1 MNNALRSN
9 AARNGGPKK
18 SNGQKKAKRGVNLRQ
33 ATSSLS
39 IPSSASSQMKSGIG
53 SYMAPTSIA
62 SQQRQRGPRSQT
74 RFDGKSIIIK
84 RRELIGSISG
94 STSFSVRK
102 YAVNPGI
109 ASTFPLL
116 SVQAPQWEQ
125 YRFRKLAFEYI
136 TRTATTTLGSV
147 IMAPDYD
154 AEDVSPASEA
164 QITGYEG
171 AVEDAPWKNISSF
184 IDCNA
189 ISPGPRK
196 FIRSGAVAGDIK
208 NYDALNFFVATL
220 EEVGTD
226 AIGKLWVDYEVE
238 LSVPQNSPSD
248 QSGPTRVSYFRRAA
262 AQTFAS
268 TINEAIDWDAAISD
282 PLGIGNDTT
291 GDFKPPKGVYKMD
304 YRGSFSN
311 TVNENTTGVMTIF
324 KNGAAAGADSI
335 FRLVPGLVNGQVQLS
350 GSTIVSCN
358 GTDIVSVMINMTGA
372 TGALTVIANTT
383 EVQFSVV

>member
-1 MNNALRSN
+1 M
-9 AARNGGPKK
+9 
-18 SNGQKKAKRGVNLRQ
+18 
-33 ATSSLS
+33 
-39 IPSSASSQMKSGIG
+39 
-53 SYMAPTSIA
+53 
-62 SQQRQRGPRSQT
+62 
-74 RFDGKSIIIK
+74 DGKSIVIK
-84 RRELIGSISG
+84 RRELIGTVSG
-94 STSFSVRK
+94 SVAFSVTK
-102 YAVNPGI
+102 YAVNPGL
-109 ASTFPLL
+109 AATFPLL

-136 TRTATTTLGSV
+136 TRTATTTVGSV

-154 AEDVSPASEA
+154 AEDLSPSSEA

-189 ISPGPRK
+189 ITPGPRK
-196 FIRSGAVAGDIK
+196 FIRTGAIAGDIK
-208 NYDALNFFVATL
+208 NYDALNFYVATL
-220 EEVGTD
+220 DEVGLT

-248 QSGPTRVSYFRRAA
+248 LSGSSRVSVFRRAA

-268 TINEAIDWDAAISD
+268 TINEAIDYDASTRD
-282 PLGIGNDTT
+282 PLGIGADTL
-291 GDFKPPKGVYKMD
+291 GDFIPPKGVYKLD

-311 TVNENTTGVMTIF
+311 TVSETTTGVVTIF
-324 KNGAAAGADSI
+324 KNGAAAGVDSI
-335 FRLVPGLVNGQVQLS
+335 FRLVGGAVNAQVPLS

-358 GTDIVSVMINMTGA
+358 GTDIISVMINMTGA

-383 EVQFSVV
+383 ELQWSVV